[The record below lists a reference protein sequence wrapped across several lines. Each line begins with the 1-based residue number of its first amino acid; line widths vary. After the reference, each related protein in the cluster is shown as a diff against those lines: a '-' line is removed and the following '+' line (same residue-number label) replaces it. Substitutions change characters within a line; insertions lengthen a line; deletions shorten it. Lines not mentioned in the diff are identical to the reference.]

1 MDALRGRAEEC
12 IRSESRWAFSFFR
25 FLSVST
31 WLLEFSIKEA
41 LSPTVSLLFFR
52 LSEYTKSR
60 LLYNILS

>member
-41 LSPTVSLLFFR
+41 LRPLCLF
-52 LSEYTKSR
+52 LSSGYPSTLRVDYSTI
-60 LLYNILS
+60 Y